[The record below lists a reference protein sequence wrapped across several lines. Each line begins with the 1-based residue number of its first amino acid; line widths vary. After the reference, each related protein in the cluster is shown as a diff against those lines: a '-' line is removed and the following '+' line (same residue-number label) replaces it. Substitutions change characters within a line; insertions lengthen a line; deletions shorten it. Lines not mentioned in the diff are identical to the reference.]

1 MIRTAVEGPFSVS
14 TRGAENSAADQSNGF
29 CGANG
34 FGVRGLTPM
43 RNTPTRRL
51 IWVPIVHSEADLGNM
66 SELVKG
72 LHIRRMGRA
81 AWNRHVQTIHR
92 MWEDTRAKID
102 ELGLDCGKVR
112 LYQDGLPKSG
122 HEARIVAD
130 LARAGSQ
137 NHALLLE
144 LMKRG
149 AQLTGTESPDLLLE
163 EYEMARRMLVS
174 AKSGGG
180 QTAGP
185 VQSQLSKRLLEKRDR
200 YIAEQIGR
208 TLALEETGL
217 VFLGMLHSLG
227 AFLPSDIQM
236 VRLEEAWRVARQRA
250 GRRPPGS

>member
-1 MIRTAVEGPFSVS
+1 
-14 TRGAENSAADQSNGF
+14 
-29 CGANG
+29 
-34 FGVRGLTPM
+34 M
-43 RNTPTRRL
+43 RNTRKRCL
-51 IWVPIVHSEADLGNM
+51 IWVPIVHSEADLGAM
-66 SELVKG
+66 SELVRD

-92 MWEDTRAKID
+92 MWEDARAKI
-102 ELGLDCGKVR
+102 EKLGLDYGKVR

-122 HEARIVAD
+122 HEERIVAD
-130 LARAGSQ
+130 LARTGSQ
-137 NHALLLE
+137 NHRLLLE
-144 LMKRG
+144 LMGRG
-149 AQLTGTESPDLLLE
+149 ARLTGTESPDLLLE
-163 EYEMARRMLVS
+163 EYEMARQMLAS

-185 VQSQLSKRLLEKRDR
+185 VRSQLSKRLLEKRDR

-236 VRLEEAWRVARQRA
+236 VRLEEAWRAARPGS
-250 GRRPPGS
+250 GRRPPGP